1 MLVKAPNDSNNFMTF
16 AWYRINETGAAASQE
31 RDLLADFDNLLL
43 AALQNCF
50 FLNNI
55 FLNKGNQWI
64 N

>member
-43 AALQNCF
+43 VWLHFQIVF

-55 FLNKGNQWI
+55 FFK
-64 N
+64 